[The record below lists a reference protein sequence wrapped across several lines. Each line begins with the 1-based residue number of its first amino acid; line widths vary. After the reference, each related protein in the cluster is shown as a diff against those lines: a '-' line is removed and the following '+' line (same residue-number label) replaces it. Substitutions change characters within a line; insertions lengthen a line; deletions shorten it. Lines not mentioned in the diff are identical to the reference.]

1 MVYLNASDKL
11 NEFVYQS
18 KKEKDY
24 AYLKIP
30 LNDIMLATKNFAPAY
45 CIRSHID
52 YMVYKADLNH
62 LDIKTEGNSEGE
74 FPKMCGPVTIR
85 RNMSQNYEQVVKDFI
100 ADIKMLA
107 SRKHPNIVSLLGYS
121 WEGYEM
127 IRIFESCTLYK
138 SLADHLRSIKEKT
151 KLTWKRRIR
160 ICIDIAQGLDFF
172 HENIEA
178 DGPIKLYQG
187 LQSANVM
194 LDEKWNAKIATFRF
208 VYYTDDYIHGNY
220 DQYQKDIYSFGV
232 VLFEILFG
240 RLANDPIYTKENKE
254 GLAPIAR
261 RCFEDGTLKNMVD
274 PNIMEAREDSYI
286 IGPDQRSLDAY
297 VNIAYQCLSISE
309 TWRPTLRHIIN
320 SLNTALTFQEKTSL
334 EHMKIPLSYIK
345 AATNNFT
352 ETCIGKGGYGV
363 VYKAQ
368 LDVFD
373 KMHRRKQ
380 KRTVAIKRIAGKKS
394 ELRNIGFVD
403 ELEIV
408 HKCVH
413 PNIISLLGFC
423 FEDSENILVSEY
435 AANGSLD
442 EYLETGKLSKLP
454 WDRRLKMCLDIAYAL
469 SYLHTPDRDKK
480 CIIHRD
486 IKSGNILL
494 GENLEVKIADFG
506 LSIFHPK
513 NHPSSTINTE
523 HCAGTHVYLDPE
535 YQEGKLKIASDV
547 YSFGVVLFEI
557 LSGKVAYDRI
567 FTKEN
572 GNGIAPIA
580 RQRFKDGKLM
590 EMVDTKIMKEAHEL
604 SSTIKIGPSQDS
616 LDEFFE
622 VACKCVAE
630 VQAGRP
636 KMKEVIDGL
645 KKAIDFQ
652 KHRNDTLE
660 ISLEDIRLGGKT
672 LSDTN
677 CIIEEGYGMHNGEI
691 QYNNETKPVTV
702 KRMSKCGQKTP
713 GNWREFEIPYK
724 YKHEFVIG
732 LIGYCKKMNEKF
744 IVYEYAINQSL
755 DMHVGNATLT
765 WIKRLR
771 IAIDIAKG
779 LEFLHGRDGG
789 QDVVIH
795 KDLKSSNILLTGDW
809 TTKICGFDRPLIFP
823 KNMNIHYVNDVIRGY
838 DIYSLG
844 VILFE
849 LLCGRLASTDRDQ
862 FFDSFVKGQYEIER
876 PDKLV
881 FELIRE
887 QIVLESLVKFKKI
900 AFRCLHDDRN
910 IRPTAAMVLVQ
921 LKQALKLQEAGI
933 WEAKLPTNYKQILE
947 YSESPEIYSKMGKND
962 IYNKLFSGILLQEG
976 KLWFSIGGNGE
987 RYEMISA
994 QTFSY
999 KNRRFRRWQT
1009 IQDSRFKKV
1018 AEMLD
1023 VSNLNI
1029 QIKRGPQLLLPNVNY
1044 SVHLVFKFCCPRKS
1058 HAKRM
1063 YVNLKYKLG
1072 NENSNSYFAT
1082 WREDGWMMIE
1092 LGRFLNNNDKTDIKV
1107 TLESFSRCYCDSR
1120 AIFIE
1125 GIEFRAVDDASLKVK
1140 QEIEVSDEIQQP
1152 ILNSNSE
1159 ITKFPGSEMASMRQ
1173 TVHAMLLFKNYNDN
1187 DAKLLYS
1194 NGSFQCRLEGIE
1206 FLRKTTFSIK
1216 WKIGSQ
1222 MVSHNTDNVCYLV
1235 FKLSENCSGL
1245 HCPVLVRDKYRW
1257 KSKETIYFRRPSPW
1271 NVHETDRIPKERRD
1285 GWMEVIAWIYD
1296 SNYKLRNDSLHVKL
1310 KFTTYEGTMSGLIIR
1325 GLEFRPM
1332 EG

>member
-1 MVYLNASDKL
+1 
-11 NEFVYQS
+11 
-18 KKEKDY
+18 
-24 AYLKIP
+24 
-30 LNDIMLATKNFAPAY
+30 
-45 CIRSHID
+45 
-52 YMVYKADLNH
+52 
-62 LDIKTEGNSEGE
+62 
-74 FPKMCGPVTIR
+74 
-85 RNMSQNYEQVVKDFI
+85 
-100 ADIKMLA
+100 
-107 SRKHPNIVSLLGYS
+107 
-121 WEGYEM
+121 
-127 IRIFESCTLYK
+127 
-138 SLADHLRSIKEKT
+138 
-151 KLTWKRRIR
+151 
-160 ICIDIAQGLDFF
+160 
-172 HENIEA
+172 
-178 DGPIKLYQG
+178 
-187 LQSANVM
+187 M

-208 VYYTDDYIHGNY
+208 IHYTDDNLRLNY
-220 DQYQKDIYSFGV
+220 PRYQEDIYSFGV

-240 RLANDPIYTKENKE
+240 RLANDPIYTKEYME
-254 GLAPIAR
+254 GLAPIAL
-261 RCFEDGTLKNMVD
+261 RCFEEGTIKNMVD
-274 PNIMEAREDSYI
+274 PNIMQEVCEDSYI
-286 IGPDQRSLDAY
+286 IGPDQRSLDSY
-297 VNIAYQCLSISE
+297 VNIAYQCLSKSE
-309 TWRPTLRHIIN
+309 TWRPTPKDIIN
-320 SLNTALTFQEKTSL
+320 SLNRALTFQEETSL
-334 EHMKIPLSYIK
+334 EHMKIHLSDIK
-345 AATNNFT
+345 VATNNFT
-352 ETCIGKGGYGV
+352 ETYIGKGAYGV
-363 VYKAQ
+363 VYKAE

-373 KMHRRKQ
+373 KTHRR
-380 KRTVAIKRIAGKKS
+380 RCTVAIKRIPGKKS
-394 ELRNIGFVD
+394 ELRNIGFFD
-403 ELEIV
+403 ELEII
-408 HKCVH
+408 HKCKH

-454 WDRRLKMCLDIAYAL
+454 WDRRLKMCLDIAYGL
-469 SYLHTPDRDKK
+469 SYLHTPDDDKK

-535 YQEGKLKIASDV
+535 YQEGKLKIESDI

-557 LSGKVAYDRI
+557 LSGKVAYHPI
-567 FTKEN
+567 YMKEN
-572 GNGIAPIA
+572 GNGIAPVA
-580 RQRFKDGKLM
+580 RQHFKDDKLM
-590 EMVDTKIMKEAHEL
+590 EMVDIKIMEEAHEL
-604 SSTIKIGPSQDS
+604 SSTIKIGPSRAS
-616 LDEFFE
+616 LNEFFK
-622 VACKCVAE
+622 VAFKCMAE
-630 VQAGRP
+630 AQAGRP

-744 IVYEYAINQSL
+744 IVYEFAINQSL

-849 LLCGRLASTDRDQ
+849 LLCGRLASTDRDH
-862 FFDSFVKGQYEIER
+862 FFDSLVKGQYEVER
-876 PDKLV
+876 PDKLA

-887 QIVLESLVKFKKI
+887 QIVRESLITFTKI
-900 AFRCLHDDRN
+900 AFQCLHDKRN
-910 IRPTAAMVLVQ
+910 QRPTASEVVVQ
-921 LKQALKLQEAGI
+921 LQQALALQEAGI
-933 WEAKLPTNYKQILE
+933 WEAKLPTNYRQILE
-947 YSESPEIYSKMGKND
+947 YSESPEVYSTMEKKD
-962 IYNKLFSGILLQEG
+962 IYTKLINGILLQEG
-976 KLWFSIGGNGE
+976 KLWFSIDGNGE

-994 QTFSY
+994 KTFSY
-999 KNRRFRRWQT
+999 KNRWLRRWQT
-1009 IQDSRFKKV
+1009 IEDSRFKKV

-1023 VSNLNI
+1023 VSNLNV
-1029 QIKRGPQLLLPNVNY
+1029 QIKRGPQLLLPSIGY
-1044 SVHLVFKFCCPRKS
+1044 SLHLIFKFCRPRKS
-1058 HAKRM
+1058 RAKRM
-1063 YVNLKYKLG
+1063 YVNLKYKIG
-1072 NENSNSYFAT
+1072 NENLNSYFAT
-1082 WREDGWMMIE
+1082 WREDGWMTIE
-1092 LGRFLNNNDKTDIKV
+1092 LGRFSSNKEETDINV
-1107 TLESFSRCYCDSR
+1107 LLENFSRCYCDSR
-1120 AIFIE
+1120 AFYIE
-1125 GIEFRAVDDASLKVK
+1125 GIEFRAVDDTSLIVK
-1140 QEIEVSDEIQQP
+1140 QEIKKSDEIQQP
-1152 ILNSNSE
+1152 ISKSNSE
-1159 ITKFPGSEMASMRQ
+1159 MTKFPGSEMGSMRH
-1173 TVHAMLLFKNYNDN
+1173 TVHAMWLLNNYY
-1187 DAKLLYS
+1187 DAKLSYS
-1194 NGSFQCRLEGIE
+1194 NASSQCRLEGIE
-1206 FLRKTTFSIK
+1206 FLRQTTFSIK

-1222 MVSHNTDNVCYLV
+1222 MVSPNTDNVCYLV

-1257 KSKETIYFRRPSPW
+1257 KSKETLF
-1271 NVHETDRIPKERRD
+1271 
-1285 GWMEVIAWIYD
+1285 
-1296 SNYKLRNDSLHVKL
+1296 
-1310 KFTTYEGTMSGLIIR
+1310 
-1325 GLEFRPM
+1325 
-1332 EG
+1332 